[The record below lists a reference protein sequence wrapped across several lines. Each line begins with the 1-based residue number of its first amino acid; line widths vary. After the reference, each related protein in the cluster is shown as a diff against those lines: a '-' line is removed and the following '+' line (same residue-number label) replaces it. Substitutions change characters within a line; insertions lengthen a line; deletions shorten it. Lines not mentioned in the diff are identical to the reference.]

1 MAVPK
6 FAGLFF
12 TLIVLIL
19 LDNSIVLSI
28 ESGKKIVMTAKDLL
42 QRQRMSFGDSLGYG
56 YLNNNRLNKD
66 KVDTKISRREV

>member
-6 FAGLFF
+6 YAGLFF

-28 ESGKKIVMTAKDLL
+28 DSGKKIVMTAKELL

-56 YLNNNRLNKD
+56 YLNNNRLNND
-66 KVDTKISRREV
+66 KVDTKLLRREV